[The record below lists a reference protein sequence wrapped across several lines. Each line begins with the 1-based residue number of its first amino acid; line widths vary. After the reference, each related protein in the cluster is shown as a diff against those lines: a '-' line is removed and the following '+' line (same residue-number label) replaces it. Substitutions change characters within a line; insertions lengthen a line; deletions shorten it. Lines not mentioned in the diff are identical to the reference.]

1 MWKNVI
7 RSAVLNSIYALLLVI
22 VSPFLLWA
30 AWRTGKYRHG
40 WSQKFLGFVPI
51 RQSNRPCIWLHGVS
65 VGEINLLAHL
75 VEALQERYP
84 EHEFVVSTTTVTGFE
99 LAQKK
104 FPQLSTFYC
113 PLDFSWAVKNAIRRL
128 RPSVLV
134 LGELE
139 IWPQLISQCKQ
150 HQIAVA
156 VVNGRLSEASFRGY
170 CRLKWPLCSIFAK
183 LDVVA
188 AQSTEYARRFVH
200 MGVPSQRVHV
210 TGSMKFDG
218 AVTDR
223 TNPRTCQ
230 MNNLLQR
237 SDHDIVFLA
246 GSTQDPEEELAVRTF
261 LELQPLYP
269 ALRLIVVPRHQERF
283 DEAER
288 SMQAAGALVVRRS
301 QLKDSDALDR
311 NAVLLVDTIGELNA
325 WWGTADIAFVG
336 GSLGKRGGQNM
347 LEPAAYGAAVSFG
360 TNTRNFRDIVHLL
373 LQADAAQVVANDDEL
388 TSFVER
394 CLQDESYRQKLGK
407 RAQALVL
414 ENRGALGRTCDVL
427 GPWIQCVDAAV
438 DETVVWRKSA

>member
-1 MWKNVI
+1 MWKNVL
-7 RSAVLNSIYALLLVI
+7 RSAALNTVYVLLLVI
-22 VSPFLLWA
+22 ASPFLLWA

-75 VEALQERYP
+75 IQELQQRHP
-84 EHEFVVSTTTVTGFE
+84 DHEFVVSTTTVTGFE

-104 FPQLSTFYC
+104 FPQLVTFYC
-113 PLDFSWAVKNAIRRL
+113 PVDFSWAVKNAIRRL
-128 RPSVLV
+128 RPSVLI

-150 HQIAVA
+150 HQIPVA

-170 CRLKWPLCSIFAK
+170 RRLKWALCSIFAK

-188 AQSTEYARRFVH
+188 AQSTEY
-200 MGVPSQRVHV
+200 SQRFIQLGASAERVHT

-223 TNPRTCQ
+223 TNQRTRQ
-230 MNNLLQR
+230 LNNLLQR

-269 ALRLIVVPRHQERF
+269 ALRLVVVPRHQERF

-301 QLKDSDALDR
+301 QLQDTDALDR
-311 NAVLLVDTIGELNA
+311 NAVLLVDTIGELSA

-373 LQADAAQVVANDDEL
+373 LQANAAQVVANGAEL
-388 TSFVER
+388 TTFVER
-394 CLQDESYRQKLGK
+394 CLKDESYRQTLGQ
-407 RAQALVL
+407 RAQELVL

-427 GPWIQCVDAAV
+427 EPWIGSTDNQLLSARNH
-438 DETVVWRKSA
+438 RKSA